1 MGKAERVMAER
12 AYRKRL
18 LRRVTAS
25 PLYHGGP
32 AGITGFILPW
42 CEAIMTNAALA
53 DLARQIG
60 VNCTPNGGN
69 PRRVHVTQEREYA
82 MYYAEHCAE
91 AGEDAAVYE
100 VRAIGRMGWIF
111 APRQGGCSEIWCE
124 RAEIVRVV
132 SNSAC
137 ANRGHCIL
145 EK

>member
-18 LRRVTAS
+18 LRRAAAG

-42 CEAIMTNAALA
+42 YEAIKTNADLA
-53 DLARQIG
+53 DLARQLG

-69 PRRVHVTQEREYA
+69 PRRVHLTQEREYA
-82 MYYAEHCAE
+82 MYYARQYAE
-91 AGEDAAVYE
+91 AGEDAAVYD
-100 VRAIGRMGWIF
+100 VRATGRMGWIF
-111 APRQGGCSEIWCE
+111 APRRGHCSEIWCE

-132 SNSAC
+132 SNLAC
-137 ANRGHCIL
+137 ADYGRCIL